1 MTPRAVARIGAALSL
16 LVAGAACQRGLVG
29 ADEGPIVDPIREST
43 GTIPVVTI
51 AVRGELVAGRPVPY
65 RVTVENVTADVL
77 IPISADAQMGRGGAR
92 WAKPIV
98 GEVLYD
104 AEGDRFLENP
114 VAQRASSH
122 QFYRSAIA
130 PGEALVEEFE
140 VRYEAAGPIAEQFR
154 VLFHRLSESE
164 FDQRIYVATGGGV
177 PRPYGPVGL
186 LADPGARRGALLA
199 GFLLRADRAPEAVT
213 TAFEFT
219 MPSVPPSV
227 ATKITAAG
235 FSPARVLAASWASG
249 WITGDDQRSLV
260 VPQTGAPRTLAG
272 IPFSALQV
280 VDQTAGNV
288 SFCVTGAS
296 REEIA
301 PLFKGYDIVPHKC
314 LHVSVPKDE
323 ILKTLEG
330 ISSAGFAV
338 VPIDFQL
345 REALDV
351 VKRKASAEPV
361 ATPSPSP
368 SPSPSPR
375 VPARK

>member
-1 MTPRAVARIGAALSL
+1 MSRRAVRRVAAGFAIVMTVSACQHGM
-16 LVAGAACQRGLVG
+16 VAG
-29 ADEGPIVDPIREST
+29 DEGPPVDPIREST

-65 RVTVENVTADVL
+65 RVTVENVTDDVL
-77 IPISADAQMGRGGAR
+77 VPISADAQLGRGGAR

-140 VRYEAAGPIAEQFR
+140 VRYEAAGPIGEQFR
-154 VLFHRLSESE
+154 VLFHRLSEAE

-186 LADPGARRGALLA
+186 LTERGARRGALLA
-199 GFLLRADRAPEAVT
+199 GFLLRAERAPEAVT

-219 MPSVPPSV
+219 MPGVPPSV
-227 ATKITAAG
+227 ATKITTAG
-235 FSPARVLAASWASG
+235 FAPARVLAPSWASG
-249 WITGDDQRSLV
+249 WLAGDDQASLF
-260 VPQTGAPRTLAG
+260 VPQTGAPRKLLG

-280 VDQTAGNV
+280 VDETAGNV

-314 LHVSVPKDE
+314 LHVSVPKPE

-330 ISSAGFAV
+330 ISAAGFAI

-351 VKRKASAEPV
+351 VKRKASAEP
-361 ATPSPSP
+361 SPSP
-368 SPSPSPR
+368 SPSPSPKPR
-375 VPARK
+375 P

>member
-1 MTPRAVARIGAALSL
+1 MRPQALVRLAAGVALVVAA
-16 LVAGAACQRGLVG
+16 AACQRGLVG

-43 GTIPVVTI
+43 GTTPVVTI
-51 AVRGELVAGRPVPY
+51 AVRGELVAGRAVPY
-65 RVTVENVTADVL
+65 RVTVENVTGDVL
-77 IPISADAQMGRGGAR
+77 VPISADAQMGRGGAR

-98 GEVLYD
+98 GEVLYE

-140 VRYEAAGPIAEQFR
+140 VRYETAGAIAEQFR

-164 FDQRIYVATGGGV
+164 FDQRIYVATGEGV

-186 LADPGARRGALLA
+186 LTERGARRGALLA
-199 GFLLRADRAPEAVT
+199 GFLLRTDRAPEAVT
-213 TAFEFT
+213 TAFAFT
-219 MPSVPPSV
+219 MPAVPPSV
-227 ATKITAAG
+227 STKITAAG
-235 FSPARVLAASWASG
+235 FSPARVLAASWVSG
-249 WITGDDQRSLV
+249 WIAGDDQRSLV

-288 SFCVTGAS
+288 SFCVTGAT
-296 REEIA
+296 RDEIA

-314 LHVSVPKDE
+314 LHVSVPKAE

-330 ISSAGFAV
+330 ISGAGYAV

-351 VKRKASAEPV
+351 VKRKAGSEP
-361 ATPSPSP
+361 APSPSP
-368 SPSPSPR
+368 SPSASHSPR
-375 VPARK
+375 APARP

>member
-1 MTPRAVARIGAALSL
+1 MKVRVKGRVLARLAGG
-16 LVAGAACQRGLVG
+16 LVAIAAIAACQRGMVG

-51 AVRGELVAGRPVPY
+51 TVRGDLVAGRAVPY
-65 RVTVENVTADVL
+65 RVTVENVTGDVL
-77 IPISADAQMGRGGAR
+77 VPISADAQLGRGGAR

-104 AEGDRFLENP
+104 ADGDRFLENP

-140 VRYEAAGPIAEQFR
+140 VRYESAGAIAEQFR

-164 FDQRIYVATGGGV
+164 FDQRIYVATGEGV

-186 LADPGARRGALLA
+186 LAEPAARRGALLA

-213 TAFEFT
+213 TAFAFS

-235 FSPARVLAASWASG
+235 FSPA
-249 WITGDDQRSLV
+249 
-260 VPQTGAPRTLAG
+260 
-272 IPFSALQV
+272 
-280 VDQTAGNV
+280 
-288 SFCVTGAS
+288 
-296 REEIA
+296 
-301 PLFKGYDIVPHKC
+301 
-314 LHVSVPKDE
+314 
-323 ILKTLEG
+323 
-330 ISSAGFAV
+330 
-338 VPIDFQL
+338 
-345 REALDV
+345 
-351 VKRKASAEPV
+351 
-361 ATPSPSP
+361 
-368 SPSPSPR
+368 
-375 VPARK
+375 